1 MGRQLTHQLQSLLI
15 SQKDID
21 RHNLDENHV
30 NGKEMGIDRR
40 LLENHEFDVFL
51 SFAPADIEFAGEMKL
66 RLYHRAGLRV
76 YIPSEGLIAGQSFQD
91 EIADKIRRG
100 CNKTIII
107 LSPDY
112 NDCSWCNYE
121 ARLAHHKSPDP
132 RWHHLIPVM
141 YRKCSVP
148 AFIAHLFYLDYTRYK
163 DDARSCEEYFWERLY
178 KSVRYQQR

>member
-66 RLYHRAGLRV
+66 RLYHRLDSYFMWDVFGKNTLH
-76 YIPSEGLIAGQSFQD
+76 
-91 EIADKIRRG
+91 KILTKTYASHETYYM
-100 CNKTIII
+100 CVIKTITQC
-107 LSPDY
+107 
-112 NDCSWCNYE
+112 CS
-121 ARLAHHKSPDP
+121 L
-132 RWHHLIPVM
+132 
-141 YRKCSVP
+141 
-148 AFIAHLFYLDYTRYK
+148 
-163 DDARSCEEYFWERLY
+163 
-178 KSVRYQQR
+178 